1 MSYVEKL
8 IKDSMIRSFFIYYP
22 LSDLDFYRY
31 RLQLGSFFCS
41 FFSTNRCIRDCCVS
55 IYEKHTQ
62 VFRWKTNK
70 GFNDQISFYHLLT
83 SQWDK
88 IWNSTKFR
96 ARGHYNYLYSVM
108 NRWFLEETSFFV
120 IYQNV
125 AFFLVSAHYVFWLLL
140 FNSYTH
146 HQG

>member
-1 MSYVEKL
+1 MKWFSNPPKTKIQKCLSAKLLSSSINVSIWKAQMSYVEKL

-41 FFSTNRCIRDCCVS
+41 FFSTNRYIWDSSVS
-55 IYEKHTQ
+55 ISEKHTQ

-83 SQWDK
+83 SQWAK

-96 ARGHYNYLYSVM
+96 GHYYHL
-108 NRWFLEETSFFV
+108 
-120 IYQNV
+120 
-125 AFFLVSAHYVFWLLL
+125 
-140 FNSYTH
+140 SY
-146 HQG
+146 